1 MKNQQLFEE
10 AYQIVI
16 EKAKELYST
25 NQKMTYEQL
34 MNYLNSKLPS
44 DFQYDGLRSVFKA
57 AWNRTDQCLKPLG
70 TGLTMKVRRHWKI
83 VSWIK
88 MEIPY

>member
-57 AWNRTDQCLKPLG
+57 AWNRTDKEALENSFLDKNGNPLLK
-70 TGLTMKVRRHWKI
+70 
-83 VSWIK
+83 
-88 MEIPY
+88 

>member
-16 EKAKELYST
+16 EKAKELYRA
-25 NQKMTYEQL
+25 NQKMKYEQL

-44 DFQYDGLRSVFKA
+44 DFQYGGLRSVFKA
-57 AWNRTDQCLKPLG
+57 AWDRTDDEGKEALENSFLDKNGNPLLK
-70 TGLTMKVRRHWKI
+70 
-83 VSWIK
+83 
-88 MEIPY
+88 

>member
-44 DFQYDGLRSVFKA
+44 DFQYGGLRSVFKA
-57 AWNRTDQCLKPLG
+57 AWDRTDDEGKEALENSFLDKNGNPLLK
-70 TGLTMKVRRHWKI
+70 
-83 VSWIK
+83 
-88 MEIPY
+88 

>member
-16 EKAKELYST
+16 EKAKELYRA
-25 NQKMTYEQL
+25 NQKMKYEQL

-57 AWNRTDQCLKPLG
+57 AWNRTDDEGKEALENSFLDKNGSPLLK
-70 TGLTMKVRRHWKI
+70 
-83 VSWIK
+83 
-88 MEIPY
+88 

>member
-1 MKNQQLFEE
+1 MKNQQLFEK

-25 NQKMTYEQL
+25 NQKMKYEQL

-57 AWNRTDQCLKPLG
+57 AWNRTDDEGKEALENSFLDKNGNPLLK
-70 TGLTMKVRRHWKI
+70 
-83 VSWIK
+83 
-88 MEIPY
+88 

>member
-57 AWNRTDQCLKPLG
+57 AWNRTDDEGKEALENSFLDKNGNPLLK
-70 TGLTMKVRRHWKI
+70 
-83 VSWIK
+83 
-88 MEIPY
+88 